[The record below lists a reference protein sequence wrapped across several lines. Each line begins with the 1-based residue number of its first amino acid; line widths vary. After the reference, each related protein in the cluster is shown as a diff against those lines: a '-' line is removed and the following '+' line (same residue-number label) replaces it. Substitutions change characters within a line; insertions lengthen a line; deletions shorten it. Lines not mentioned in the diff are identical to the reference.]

1 MVYLVRQNPRVDSRS
16 GVGYPQHCE
25 TGDAEFEIVVY
36 NNSVGPSKLRIHHSN
51 DSENFARVERPWPL
65 MPCSRYILRL
75 GTPTCFLETYS
86 LVSGT
91 GILAFSGR
99 IRGKSERLFVMM
111 MRFYGG
117 VDIGWE
123 PIA

>member
-65 MPCSRYILRL
+65 MPCSRDLQL
-75 GTPTCFLETYS
+75 GFRYRDF
-86 LVSGT
+86 
-91 GILAFSGR
+91 GIFRAHS
-99 IRGKSERLFVMM
+99 
-111 MRFYGG
+111 
-117 VDIGWE
+117 WE
-123 PIA
+123 I